1 MIKDASQLD
10 LCDQTE
16 QMTINYGW
24 RGEIDTFL
32 STTPTNWIETL
43 SANYQFLYQQR
54 STATQQQAWIEC
66 GEILRS
72 QLSNLLQTR
81 PDAAT
86 WTIIF
91 EYELPSE
98 GGRRPDVVILGA
110 GHILVFEF
118 KQKSTP
124 STADI
129 DQVAAYARDLAE
141 YHSESSRNPVT
152 AILVLT
158 RTTKEN
164 RLHNKVEIIN
174 PSNIA
179 TYLDSLET
187 TQPKISSQAWINAN
201 YSPLPTVVQ
210 AAQQIFQNE
219 SLPNIKSAQS
229 AGIPELLAYLNEL
242 AETAEQKKERHLVLI
257 TGVPGAGKTLVGLQF
272 VYQNPLQIDG
282 KRSAIFLTGNAPLLT
297 VLQYALKSKA
307 FVQAVRNFYIQYQM
321 RRQTAPKEHMIV
333 FDEAQRAWDRDRM
346 AEKYGIGLA
355 AAGAVIGICDRIP
368 DWCVLVGLIGEGQQ
382 IHVGEEDGI
391 EQWNLGFE
399 PIASKWHVHCA
410 AEPSKVFSAIP
421 AERLHTKDLFNLTTS
436 LRTHVAQH
444 VQDWIAYVLS
454 GEFDQAAKVIPSLID
469 EGFDTYLARDL
480 ESAKSYCRDR
490 YHEQSDKRYGFVA
503 SSRAR
508 NLTQYNI
515 KNDYISTQKLNVGAW
530 YIDSPNS
537 SLSCCA
543 LNGVVTEFSCQGL
556 ELDFPIV
563 CWGNDL
569 IWRDGAWASTT
580 RQKNVRDPLR
590 LRLNSYRVLL
600 SRGRDGFIIFVPP
613 DPKMD
618 GTFEAL
624 QATGLRLSS
633 TSSGE
638 LLQRNA
644 V

>member
-1 MIKDASQLD
+1 MMQPDVSQLN
-10 LCDQTE
+10 LLNSTE
-16 QMTINYGW
+16 PSINYGW
-24 RGEIDTFL
+24 LGEIAAFL
-32 STTPTNWIETL
+32 STPPTDWIETL
-43 SANYQFLYQQR
+43 STNYQSLYRQR

-81 PDAAT
+81 SDAAT

-152 AILVLT
+152 AILVPT
-158 RTTKEN
+158 RTFKEN
-164 RLHNKVEIIN
+164 RRHNKVEIIN

-179 TYLDSLET
+179 THLESLEET
-187 TQPKISSQAWINAN
+187 SPEINPEAWINAD
-201 YSPLPTVVQ
+201 YSPLPTVIQ
-210 AAQQIFQNE
+210 AARQIFQNE

-229 AGIPELLAYLNEL
+229 AGIPELLTYLNQL
-242 AETAEQKKERHLVLI
+242 AETAEQKKERHLVLV

-272 VYQNPLQIDG
+272 VYQNPLQIDEE
-282 KRSAIFLTGNAPLLT
+282 RNAIFLTGNAPLLT

-307 FVQAVRNFYIQYQM
+307 FVQAVRNFYIQHQM
-321 RRQTAPKEHMIV
+321 RRQSAPKEHIVV

-346 AEKYGIGLA
+346 AEKYGIGSA

-399 PIASKWHVHCA
+399 SIASDWHVHCA
-410 AEPSKVFSAIP
+410 AEPSKVFTAIP
-421 AERLHTKDLFNLTTS
+421 AERLHTNRLFNLTTS

-444 VQDWIAYVLS
+444 VQNWVAHVLL
-454 GEFDQAAKVIPSLID
+454 GEFEQAAKIIPSLIA
-469 EGFDTYLARDL
+469 EGFDTYLTRDL
-480 ESAKSYCRDR
+480 EVAKLYCRDR
-490 YHEQSDKRYGFVA
+490 YHEQSDKRYGLVA

-515 KNDYISTQKLNVGAW
+515 NNDYVSTQKLNVGAW
-530 YIDSPNS
+530 YIDSPDS
-537 SLSCCA
+537 SLSCCT
-543 LNGVVTEFSCQGL
+543 LNGAVTEFSCQGL

-569 IWRDGAWASTT
+569 IWRDEAWVSTT

-618 GTFEAL
+618 STFEAL
-624 QATGLRLSS
+624 QTIGLRLIS

-638 LLQRNA
+638 SLKHL
-644 V
+644 